1 MDSMDKSEK
10 ASLASK
16 RVENIIYT
24 MTYLVYRY
32 INRGLYEADKLT
44 FVLIVTLKIL
54 VTAKRLNQGDVN
66 LLLRG
71 GRSPRHQQ
79 CQKKPF
85 QWMPDQTWLNV
96 IELSTRVGFEAC
108 RRIW

>member
-1 MDSMDKSEK
+1 MYQTSLAQFLELFMDSMDKSEK
-10 ASLASK
+10 ATLASK

-66 LLLRG
+66 LLSAEVQPLTSTVSEKS
-71 GRSPRHQQ
+71 RS
-79 CQKKPF
+79 
-85 QWMPDQTWLNV
+85 N
-96 IELSTRVGFEAC
+96 GC
-108 RRIW
+108 RTKHG